1 MPFPLFLDIDDSRLV
16 GLHSRPGESVS
27 ALLEQKNLQWDFDES
42 PLAVQLT
49 DAKEALCS
57 HHHTATDTPPGRGYT
72 VFRITS
78 ISKTFTVYAL
88 PLQSIH
94 PDSVVT
100 EHLPELSTHQNAPA
114 VNLLD
119 VTVQMLASRLN
130 RIARDTDGSCFVCR
144 EFMDHR
150 AGLEC
155 VYGVSLDKRR
165 KIHLERAHTESALQK
180 ELLNRLFDLI
190 RDGDDHIR
198 NRLKDDVHIQNL
210 SQRLGFRIMEDPGDS
225 LDQVEEI
232 RSWPSSQSWENI
244 LGFDSGASSG
254 QFDLAGLSRTTTP
267 SPVDF
272 DPRDQ
277 YRILGSKHHDI
288 PAVKSVGIFGQP
300 SGEVAQQLHHPTASH
315 LPLNLHVPEYLIQP
329 ALFEEER
336 CPLAAVYTDFRD
348 YGRRRLA
355 EGHSAEVVLGSPQ
368 VDLSV
373 FFGGCKLEDRHTPN
387 TWACQYM
394 SLLKDLDIY
403 VSLACVFTYSR
414 FMRVS
419 NAITQ
424 LLGNENELI
433 NTSGLSHR
441 PKKLMPCFLRR

>member
-1 MPFPLFLDIDDSRLV
+1 M
-16 GLHSRPGESVS
+16 
-27 ALLEQKNLQWDFDES
+27 
-42 PLAVQLT
+42 
-49 DAKEALCS
+49 
-57 HHHTATDTPPGRGYT
+57 
-72 VFRITS
+72 
-78 ISKTFTVYAL
+78 
-88 PLQSIH
+88 
-94 PDSVVT
+94 
-100 EHLPELSTHQNAPA
+100 
-114 VNLLD
+114 
-119 VTVQMLASRLN
+119 
-130 RIARDTDGSCFVCR
+130 
-144 EFMDHR
+144 
-150 AGLEC
+150 
-155 VYGVSLDKRR
+155 SLDKRR

-198 NRLKDDVHIQNL
+198 NRLKDDVHIQTL

-232 RSWPSSQSWENI
+232 RSWPSSQSWEVSREASHGWIQSEVLIRRHRLSPLEHDTAATDTGLQNI

-315 LPLNLHVPEYLIQP
+315 LPLNLHVPQYLIQP